1 MEGKISFSGSA
12 PGPTDPLCTEL
23 TAYIKVSEQYVCVT
37 VYGNLTAEPKSFLFT
52 SK

>member
-1 MEGKISFSGSA
+1 MEGKIHFSGSA

-23 TAYIKVSEQYVCVT
+23 TAYIKVNEE
-37 VYGNLTAEPKSFLFT
+37 LFLREHLGHLSCLFI